1 MDSGEFDVEQLVGLL
16 RDAAHAVRSVTT
28 SPTDE
33 ARALVLARNAVDAR
47 LADLLAVIDETKAHE
62 AEGCASVRT
71 WAARELGLDTD
82 VTRQMVRASAT
93 MRDLYIID
101 WAYGGTT
108 NLANLVGLCRKCHRL
123 VTMGRL
129 TLTGT
134 WDTGYTFTTAR
145 GRPLSRTG

>member
-1 MDSGEFDVEQLVGLL
+1 M
-16 RDAAHAVRSVTT
+16 
-28 SPTDE
+28 
-33 ARALVLARNAVDAR
+33 
-47 LADLLAVIDETKAHE
+47 
-62 AEGCASVRT
+62 RT

-129 TLTGT
+129 TLTGN